1 MADFDKELKF
11 NCDNY
16 VLKQVE
22 ETFTVEK
29 IKERRE
35 RNSVKRINHRMSQSD
50 HFINNVTS
58 RVTLGDLYSIIGVCN
73 HNSNARWCPVL
84 LKVGEKMTKDDGYL
98 M

>member
-1 MADFDKELKF
+1 MADFDKDEKGK
-11 NCDNY
+11 CDNY
-16 VLKQVE
+16 VLSTVR
-22 ETFTVEK
+22 ETFSGEK

-98 M
+98 L